1 MGGGEVFEIHQQQA
15 TPTCPSEII
24 SSSFI
29 PIHQD
34 ASAAAHSPSSSS
46 SLLLPNNIMSSKLM
60 MMYTTTTSSES
71 YPQQDIYSST
81 PPSNGI
87 FPPPPPPSS
96 IYSPSSNINPVQQ
109 QQQDEERNSPLSST
123 TQVNEFSLS
132 DSVYPSNG
140 LILSSS
146 TTSLSAEV
154 WMSSSNITTT
164 TPSNASSSPMIHSS
178 ITNGILSSPQKKKPL
193 PTTIGMIKKPL
204 PPRPTQTTTEV
215 GIVFSHP
222 STLNNSSDDSN
233 GLVYVNSPPKVSYL
247 DYSDTNSVYS
257 QNSTTISSA
266 ASYNYELANINP
278 EPISHIFTA
287 VDGSMHRSTSLS
299 GILTNRKQNNQN
311 LLTTTQE
318 DISRSHSHDK
328 LKSDDS
334 AKKQQING
342 NNNNNRKNKKIFY
355 NTEFLERCG
364 FSNNSIEQQQLKQ
377 LKQDEIQE
385 EQIRQM
391 HNEQERKLKQTEME
405 ELALV
410 NRTLQQEFSFSEYIT
425 SQPKYSWSDF
435 FAHNKNAFSLI
446 RAMASQWSWGEM
458 TLGLEYFARSRA
470 KMKRDF
476 SSFILEAQLEKIP
489 ASEIEIWRHYAR
501 LTYQVFR
508 DSIEDI
514 PRNTKLELHKII
526 AYDRT
531 QQAMRPGYF
540 LCVDDFTKS
549 ILVIFRGTKSFS
561 DILTDLHCSSIK
573 YKYGYCHKGIL
584 TAAKY
589 FDSNK
594 FIKEV
599 VRRTLDHHPGYKL
612 RLLGHS
618 LGGGTA
624 AILATM
630 WKKEFPDIHCYA
642 FACPPV
648 LSQILSDE
656 CAEYVTS
663 FINGDDFVTRLSMTA
678 VHELRKEVQNY
689 PWKEEMMRDIQNSMI
704 GKFAAGVKNYASGLF
719 SGLFG
724 SRKQEQEQIEQAI
737 LESKK
742 EAQEEKYLNEKESQ
756 DMKKA
761 LEESK
766 RIYLL
771 QSRDELSTSSSSQEM
786 DSNIGT
792 TNEDT
797 QSSTSEE
804 PLSAVSSQS
813 SLTDESFTKKRA
825 PKKKKKIQ
833 TPDSPLI
840 INDYENLV
848 VTLFPAGKVY
858 QIRNINGK
866 VYIKR
871 AKQEEISTII
881 LSDSYK
887 EDHRMINYLINL
899 DALEI

>member
-1 MGGGEVFEIHQQQA
+1 MGGGEVYEIHAMTSSA
-15 TPTCPSEII
+15 TTSEGMT
-24 SSSFI
+24 SSFI

-34 ASAAAHSPSSSS
+34 TQLVKSSLTVVPSSSS
-46 SLLLPNNIMSSKLM
+46 SSPLPPPNNNNMIR
-60 MMYTTTTSSES
+60 E

-81 PPSNGI
+81 PPPPHSNGI
-87 FPPPPPPSS
+87 FPPPPSYLFNSPPQKRESPQEEEDSS
-96 IYSPSSNINPVQQ
+96 ILQHHHQ
-109 QQQDEERNSPLSST
+109 
-123 TQVNEFSLS
+123 QVNEISLS
-132 DSVYPSNG
+132 DSNSPSSSSF
-140 LILSSS
+140 LSSVEVFCS
-146 TTSLSAEV
+146 TTPPNASPIHS
-154 WMSSSNITTT
+154 ITT
-164 TPSNASSSPMIHSS
+164 
-178 ITNGILSSPQKKKPL
+178 NGASPQKKKPL
-193 PTTIGMIKKPL
+193 PTTIGMIRKPL

-222 STLNNSSDDSN
+222 STLNNSSDDSH

-257 QNSTTISSA
+257 QNSTTIPST

-278 EPISHIFTA
+278 EPISHIFTS
-287 VDGSMHRSTSLS
+287 VDGSMHRSTSLA
-299 GILTNRKQNNQN
+299 GILTNRKQNNPN
-311 LLTTTQE
+311 SLTTTQE
-318 DISRSHSHDK
+318 DIPRSHSHDK
-328 LKSDDS
+328 LRSDDS
-334 AKKQQING
+334 AKKQQINAS
-342 NNNNNRKNKKIFY
+342 NNNNRKNKKIFY

-410 NRTLQQEFSFSEYIT
+410 NRTLQQEFSFSEYLT
-425 SQPKYSWSDF
+425 SQPKYSWGDF
-435 FAHNKNAFSLI
+435 FTHNKNAFSLI

-470 KMKRDF
+470 KTKRDF
-476 SSFILEAQLEKIP
+476 SSFMLEAQLEKIP
-489 ASEIEIWRHYAR
+489 TSEIEIWRHYAR

-514 PRNTKLELHKII
+514 PRNTRLELHKII

-724 SRKQEQEQIEQAI
+724 SKKQEQEQIEQAI

-742 EAQEEKYLNEKESQ
+742 EAQEEKYLNEKEAQ
-756 DMKKA
+756 EVKKA

-766 RIYLL
+766 KIYLS
-771 QSRDELSTSSSSQEM
+771 QSRDELSTSSSSQELA
-786 DSNIGT
+786 DSNIGV

-797 QSSTSEE
+797 QSSASEE

-813 SLTDESFTKKRA
+813 SLTDESFTKKRT

-833 TPDSPLI
+833 PPDSPLI

-899 DALEI
+899 DAFNITTESTVI